1 MTSKEK
7 TDRQTDKSSRW
18 SFTAYEE
25 QYALFNTMPPGIAEW
40 GWNAEICPETNRP
53 HRQGYLRL
61 QSQQRFAWLKK
72 ILPGVHIEVAKNWDA
87 LVNYCKKE
95 DTRAPGTIPVHQ
107 TNSIPTHFQYAE
119 TVAQQYVELYG
130 LSDLDDCEWDPP
142 LVTRTKLISIMDRL
156 DAIVNKDITEG
167 RRYAAWITTNPA
179 WTVMWKS
186 KAKPFLRSFAQKDL

>member
-1 MTSKEK
+1 MSSNEK

-72 ILPGVHIEVAKNWDA
+72 IFPGVHIEVAKNWDA

-95 DTRAPGTIPVHQ
+95 DTRAPGTTPVHQ
-107 TNSIPTHFQYAE
+107 TNSIPNHYQYAE
-119 TVAQQYVELYG
+119 TVAQRYVELYG
-130 LSDLDDCEWDPP
+130 LEDLDDCEWDPP
-142 LVTRTKLISIMDRL
+142 LVTRTKLISIMARL
-156 DAIVNKDITEG
+156 DTIVNTDITEG

-186 KAKPFLRSFAQKDL
+186 KCKPFLRSFDQKAR